1 VTGRIFRPRV
11 EAVDSDSMP
20 STATKPP
27 VFLLDSMSFI
37 FRAYHAMQRQRPM
50 STRTGVPTAATYVF
64 VNMINKL
71 RKDFTPEYFAAVFDI
86 SGPVFRDER
95 ARDMKLRKY
104 NVKTQTFDEVDYGG
118 YKANRTEMPPDLTQ
132 QLPYIR
138 RALEAF
144 RIPIL
149 QAEGFEADDVI
160 GTLAAQAAKAGH
172 PVYVVSNDKDMLQL
186 VTGQVKVLNPAKDNL
201 VLDREK
207 VTETLGVP
215 PERVVDVMALRGDSI
230 DNIPGAPGI
239 GDKGSVELIQQFG
252 SLEAVLDRAGEVKRK
267 TYRESLENNRDTI
280 LLSKELVTIHCS
292 VPLDLNLD
300 EMRTQAPDVSACRAL
315 FTELEFTTL
324 LKELAPSETARPVE
338 YLINP
343 TEEDIAAFIREAQ
356 ANGFALAVPSSKLEE
371 VTEQVSEQESEAIE
385 EKEPELKT
393 MSMLDMF
400 DVADQVPEAPVAG
413 FRLAV
418 ASGPEKSLLVGVED
432 VRALLEDERIPK
444 RVHDLKGTMRVLEQQ
459 GVVLRGAGEDLMLYS
474 YLVNPTHASHRL
486 SDVAARF
493 SEHPLKETGDR
504 ELTEAANAVEALAP
518 VLREDVNALETRGVY
533 ETIDLPLVP
542 VLLRMEKEGVRIDSA
557 VLNEMASTL
566 GAEIQRVGEEIY
578 ARSGHRFNI
587 NSPKQ
592 LGDVLFNKMGLP
604 KPLKYGKGKVVST
617 AQDVLEELAAHN
629 EVPRMVL
636 EYRQLA
642 KLKSNYVDSLPL
654 LADADGR
661 VHTTF
666 NQVGTATGR
675 LSSTNPNLQN
685 IPIRTELGREI
696 RAAFIAAP
704 GCRLLSADYSQIELR
719 LMAHFSDDPLL
730 TQAYRTGQDIH
741 TLTASEVFGV
751 PPDKMS
757 KETRNR
763 AKAVN
768 FGIVYGISPF
778 GLAAQLNIDQHEARL
793 YIETYFERYKGV
805 RAFIDRLLE
814 ETRREQKVR
823 TMFGRV
829 RPIPDIQSRN
839 ANLRGFAERT
849 AVNTPLQGTAAD
861 LIKLAMIRIDR
872 KLTDRK
878 LHTRMTL
885 QVHDELLFDV
895 PESEVDEVRELVQ
908 SELEHV
914 IELNVPLVADV
925 GVGANWR
932 DLE

>member
-1 VTGRIFRPRV
+1 MSEVTN
-11 EAVDSDSMP
+11 
-20 STATKPP
+20 PP

-71 RKDFTPEYFAAVFDI
+71 RKDFAPEYFAAVFDI
-86 SGPVFRDER
+86 SGPVFRDVK
-95 ARDMKLRKY
+95 AREMTTVRKF
-104 NVKTQTFDEVDYGG
+104 NIKTQQFDEVDYGG
-118 YKANRTEMPPDLTQ
+118 YKANRTEMPADLSQ

-138 RALEAF
+138 RALDAF

-149 QAEGFEADDVI
+149 QAQGFEADDVI
-160 GTLAAQAAKAGH
+160 GTLADKAAKAGN
-172 PVYVVSNDKDMLQL
+172 PVYIVSSDKDMLQL
-186 VTGQVKVLNPAKDNL
+186 VTEQVKVLNPTKDNL
-201 VLDREK
+201 ILDRARVE
-207 VTETLGVP
+207 ETLGVP
-215 PERVVDVMALRGDSI
+215 PERVIDVMALRGDSI

-252 SLEAVLDRAGEVKRK
+252 SVEAALDRAGEVKRK
-267 TYRESLENNRDTI
+267 TYRESLQNNRDAV

-292 VPLDLNLD
+292 VPIELNLD
-300 EMRTQAPDVSACRAL
+300 EMRTQAPDVSACRSL
-315 FTELEFTTL
+315 FSELEFTTL
-324 LKELAPSETARPVE
+324 LKELAAPELSRPVE
-338 YLINP
+338 YSMEP
-343 TEEDIAAFIREAQ
+343 TEAEIA
-356 ANGFALAVPSSKLEE
+356 GFLNAARVGGFSLAVHSSTLEE
-371 VTEQVSEQESEAIE
+371 TAEQVSEQESEAIE
-385 EKEPELKT
+385 EVKPELKT
-393 MSMLDMF
+393 MSLLDLV
-400 DVADQVPEAPVAG
+400 DKAESEACPPQTPEKC
-413 FRLAV
+413 RIAV
-418 ASGPEKSLLVGVED
+418 ATGPDKALFVPLDS
-432 VRALLEDERIPK
+432 VRTLLEDEAIPK
-444 RVHDLKGTMRVLEQQ
+444 RVHDLKGATRALERH
-459 GVVLRGAGEDLMLYS
+459 GVSLRGAGDDLMLYS
-474 YLVNPTHASHRL
+474 YLINPTHASHRL

-504 ELTEAANAVEALAP
+504 ELTEAAYAIEVLTP
-518 VLREDVNALETRGVY
+518 VLRDDAGALGGREVY

-542 VLLRMEKEGVRIDSA
+542 VLFRMEKAGVRIDST
-557 VLNEMASTL
+557 VLNRMSAKL
-566 GAEIQRVGEEIY
+566 GAEIDRVGEEIY
-578 ARSGHRFNI
+578 ERSGHRFNI
-587 NSPKQ
+587 QSPKQ

-617 AQDVLEELAAHN
+617 AQDVLEELAVHN
-629 EVPRMVL
+629 DVPRMVL

-654 LADADGR
+654 LADREGR
-661 VHTTF
+661 VHSTF

-675 LSSTNPNLQN
+675 LSSNNPNLQN
-685 IPIRTELGREI
+685 IPIKTELGREI

-704 GCRLLSADYSQIELR
+704 GCKLLSADYSQIELR
-719 LMAHFSDDPLL
+719 LMAHFSEDPLL
-730 TQAYRTGQDIH
+730 THAYRTGQDIH

-751 PPDKMS
+751 PPDQMS

-778 GLAAQLNIDQHEARL
+778 GLAAQLGIDQHEARL

-805 RAFIDRLLE
+805 RAFIDRLLD

-861 LIKLAMIRIDR
+861 IIKVAMIRIDR
-872 KLTDRK
+872 KLSERSLK
-878 LHTRMTL
+878 SRMTL
-885 QVHDELLFDV
+885 QVHDELLFDA
-895 PESEVDEVRELVQ
+895 PEGEVDEVRELVKH
-908 SELEHV
+908 ELEHV
-914 IELNVPLVADV
+914 IELKVPLIADV
-925 GVGANWR
+925 GVGPNWR
-932 DLE
+932 DLD

>member
-1 VTGRIFRPRV
+1 MSAKQSITVQ
-11 EAVDSDSMP
+11 
-20 STATKPP
+20 STLQP

-37 FRAYHAMQRQRPM
+37 FRAYHAMQRSRPM

-71 RKDFTPEYFAAVFDI
+71 RKDFAPEYFAAVFDI

-95 ARDMKLRKY
+95 ARTMATVRKF
-104 NVKTQTFDEVDYGG
+104 NIKTQQFDEVDYGG
-118 YKANRTEMPPDLTQ
+118 YKANRTEMPPDLAQ

-149 QAEGFEADDVI
+149 QAQGFEADDVI
-160 GTLAAQAAKAGH
+160 GTLAARAATAGH
-172 PVYVVSNDKDMLQL
+172 PVYVVSSDKDMLQL
-186 VTGQVKVLNPAKDNL
+186 VTDQVKVLNPQKDNL

-207 VTETLGVP
+207 VIETLGVP
-215 PERVVDVMALRGDSI
+215 PERVIDVMALRGDSV

-252 SLEAVLDRAGEVKRK
+252 SVEAALDGAGEVKRK
-267 TYRESLENNRDTI
+267 TYRESLQNNRDAV

-292 VPLDLNLD
+292 VPVELNLD
-300 EMRTQAPDVSACRAL
+300 EMRTQPPDVTACRAL

-324 LKELAPSETARPVE
+324 LKELAPAELSRPVE
-338 YLINP
+338 YVTSP
-343 TEEDIAAFIREAQ
+343 TDDDIAEFIREAR
-356 ANGFALAVPSSKLEE
+356 AKGFSLAARSSELAEAA
-371 VTEQVSEQESEAIE
+371 EQVSEQEAEAIE

-393 MSMLDMF
+393 MSLLDL
-400 DVADQVPEAPVAG
+400 VEASEQKECPSPVEEAC
-413 FRLAV
+413 RVAV
-418 ASGPEKSLLVGVED
+418 AADAEKALLVPLES
-432 VRALLEDERIPK
+432 VRALLEDESVPK
-444 RVHDLKGTMRVLEQQ
+444 RVHDLKGTMRALEQH
-459 GVVLRGAGEDLMLYS
+459 GIMLRGAGDDLMLYS
-474 YLVNPTHASHRL
+474 YLINPTQASHRL
-486 SDVAARF
+486 SDIAARF
-493 SEHPLKETGDR
+493 SERPLQEKAER
-504 ELTEAANAVEALAP
+504 ELIEAAHVVEALAP
-518 VLREDVNALETRGVY
+518 VLSEDVNALDERKVY
-533 ETIDLPLVP
+533 DTIDLPLVT
-542 VLLRMEKEGVRIDSA
+542 VLLRMEKTGVRIDSS
-557 VLNEMASTL
+557 VLKKMSVTL
-566 GAEIQRVGEEIY
+566 GSEIDRVGEEIF
-578 ARSGHRFNI
+578 AKSGHRFNI
-587 NSPKQ
+587 QSPKQ

-617 AQDVLEELAAHN
+617 AQDVLEELAVHN
-629 EVPRMVL
+629 DVPRMVL

-654 LADADGR
+654 LADSEGR

-730 TQAYRTGQDIH
+730 THAYRTGQDIH

-751 PPDKMS
+751 PADKMS

-778 GLAAQLNIDQHEARL
+778 GLAAQLGIDQHEARL
-793 YIETYFERYKGV
+793 YIETYFDRYKGV

-814 ETRREQKVR
+814 ETRREQKVK

-861 LIKLAMIRIDR
+861 LIKVAMIRIDKALAEQ
-872 KLTDRK
+872 KLK
-878 LHTRMTL
+878 TRMTL

-895 PESEVDEVRELVQ
+895 PEAEVDEVQALVQ
-908 SELEHV
+908 HELEHV
-914 IELNVPLVADV
+914 VELKVPLVADV

-932 DLE
+932 DLKG

>member
-1 VTGRIFRPRV
+1 METNL
-11 EAVDSDSMP
+11 
-20 STATKPP
+20 PP
-27 VFLLDSMSFI
+27 VYLLDSMSFI
-37 FRAYHAMQRQRPM
+37 FRAYHAMQRSRPM

-71 RKDFTPEYFAAVFDI
+71 RKDFAPEYFAAVFDI

-95 ARDMKLRKY
+95 AREMKLRKY

-118 YKANRTEMPPDLTQ
+118 YKANRTEMPPDLAQ

-160 GTLAAQAAKAGH
+160 GTLAAKAAKAGH

-186 VTGQVKVLNPAKDNL
+186 VTDHVKVMNPMKDNL
-201 VLDREK
+201 ILDREK

-215 PERVVDVMALRGDSI
+215 PERVIDVMALRGDSI

-252 SLEAVLDRAGEVKRK
+252 SLEELLERAGEVKRK

-280 LLSKELVTIHCS
+280 LLSRELVTIHCE
-292 VPLDLNLD
+292 VPLELNLD
-300 EMRTQAPDVSACRAL
+300 DMRTQAPDVSACRTL

-324 LKELAPSETARPVE
+324 LKELAPPELSRQVE
-338 YLINP
+338 YVTEP
-343 TEEDIAAFIREAQ
+343 TADDISEFVRAARAD
-356 ANGFALAVPSSKLEE
+356 GFALAVAASKLEE
-371 VTEQVSEQESEAIE
+371 VAEQISEQESEAIE
-385 EKEPELKT
+385 EAEPELKT

-400 DVADQVPEAPVAG
+400 EVSEPVAEAPIAR
-413 FRLAV
+413 FRLGV
-418 ASGPEKSLLVGVED
+418 ASNPEKSLLLDLEN
-432 VRALLEDERIPK
+432 VRALLEDENVPK

-459 GVVLRGAGEDLMLYS
+459 DVTLRGASDDLMLYS

-504 ELTEAANAVEALAP
+504 ELAEAAHAIESLAP
-518 VLREDVNALETRGVY
+518 ILREDVNALDTREVY
-533 ETIDLPLVP
+533 ETIDLPLVS
-542 VLLRMEKEGVRIDSA
+542 VLLRMEKVGVRIDSA
-557 VLNEMASTL
+557 VLNKMSATL
-566 GAEIQRVGEEIY
+566 GAEIERVGEEIY

-587 NSPKQ
+587 QSPKQ

-654 LADADGR
+654 LADGEGR

-730 TQAYRTGQDIH
+730 THAYRTGEDIH

-751 PPDKMS
+751 PAEKMS

-778 GLAAQLNIDQHEARL
+778 GLAAQLGIDQHEARL
-793 YIETYFERYKGV
+793 YIETYFDRYKGV
-805 RAFIDRLLE
+805 REFIDRLLE
-814 ETRREQKVR
+814 ETRRKQKVR
-823 TMFGRV
+823 TVFGRV

-878 LHTRMTL
+878 LKSRMTL

-895 PESEVDEVRELVQ
+895 PEAEVDEVASLVRWEME
-908 SELEHV
+908 SV
-914 IELNVPLVADV
+914 IELKVPLVADV
-925 GVGANWR
+925 GVGDNWR
-932 DLE
+932 DLK